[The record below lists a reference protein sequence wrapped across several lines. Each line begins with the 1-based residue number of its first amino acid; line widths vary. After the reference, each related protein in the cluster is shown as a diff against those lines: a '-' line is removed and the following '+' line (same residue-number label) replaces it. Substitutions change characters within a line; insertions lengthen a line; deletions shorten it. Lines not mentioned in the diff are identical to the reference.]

1 MLYYIGLSLFG
12 IFITLA
18 GNHLFLSL
26 TLIVSCCS
34 SDFSGFA
41 CWLYICLLWF
51 LLIFNCCL
59 TSSGFCVVGYNN
71 VLLVGNN
78 VLVLL
83 PNNL

>member
-1 MLYYIGLSLFG
+1 MWYDLGLSLFG
-12 IFITLA
+12 IFRILA

-26 TLIVSCCS
+26 TPIVSCCS
-34 SDFSGFA
+34 SNSSGFA
-41 CWLYICLLWF
+41 CWSYICLLWF
-51 LLIFNCCL
+51 LLTFNCCL
-59 TSSGFCVVGYNN
+59 TSSGFCVVGFYN